1 VYTKSGVGRK
11 PASRKELVRQ
21 DPGLGMLAARLL
33 FAVQDELYR
42 RLEAAGY
49 RDLRPRH
56 GIVIAY
62 LDDQGSRATELAA
75 LSGRHK
81 QLVGR
86 TVDELEA
93 LGYVSREPDPA
104 DRRAKLVVPT
114 PRGRAVMRLSD
125 QIMTDIG
132 RRGAEAVGADAYAQF
147 RRTLQRLVEELRG
160 GPPRPDQEPAG
171 PPPHARDA
179 APSGGR
185 DRPPGGRGSAA
196 ATSGPPRG

>member
-1 VYTKSGVGRK
+1 MYTKSDAGAR
-11 PASRKELVRQ
+11 PSRRTSWLRQ
-21 DPGLGMLAARLL
+21 DPGLGMLAAQLL

-42 RLEAAGY
+42 RLADAGY

-93 LGYVSREPDPA
+93 LGYVKRSPDPS

-114 PRGRAVMRLSD
+114 PRGRAVIRLSD
-125 QIMTDIG
+125 QIMDDIG
-132 RRGAEAVGADAYAQF
+132 ARGAQAVGAGAYGQF
-147 RRTLQRLVEELRG
+147 RRTLQRLIDELRG
-160 GPPRPDQEPAG
+160 QGPAPEATGQPPPPPGDGPPERP
-171 PPPHARDA
+171 R
-179 APSGGR
+179 
-185 DRPPGGRGSAA
+185 
-196 ATSGPPRG
+196 

>member
-1 VYTKSGVGRK
+1 MYTNSDDGSK
-11 PASRKELVRQ
+11 PSRRSQLVRQ
-21 DPGLGMLAARLL
+21 DPGLGMLAAQLL

-42 RLEAAGY
+42 RLAQAGY
-49 RDLRPRH
+49 RDLRSRH
-56 GIVIAY
+56 GVVLAY
-62 LDDQGSRATELAA
+62 LDEQGSRATELAA

-93 LGYVSREPDPA
+93 LGYVTRSPDPS

-132 RRGAEAVGADAYAQF
+132 ARGAAAVGVDAYGQF
-147 RRTLQRLVEELRG
+147 RGTLQQLIEEFRRE
-160 GPPRPDQEPAG
+160 PARPDPQLASPAPGADHG
-171 PPPHARDA
+171 PQAR
-179 APSGGR
+179 
-185 DRPPGGRGSAA
+185 
-196 ATSGPPRG
+196 PR

>member
-1 VYTKSGVGRK
+1 MYTKGDAGAK
-11 PASRKELVRQ
+11 PSHRRELVRQ
-21 DPGLGMLAARLL
+21 DPGLGMLAAQLL

-62 LDDQGSRATELAA
+62 LDDQGSWATELAA
-75 LSGRHK
+75 LSDRHK

-93 LGYVSREPDPA
+93 LGYVTRAPDPA

-114 PRGRAVMRLSD
+114 PRGRAVVRLPGMS
-125 QIMTDIG
+125 
-132 RRGAEAVGADAYAQF
+132 
-147 RRTLQRLVEELRG
+147 
-160 GPPRPDQEPAG
+160 
-171 PPPHARDA
+171 
-179 APSGGR
+179 S
-185 DRPPGGRGSAA
+185 PGGGW
-196 ATSGPPRG
+196 PRRHRYGRPKRAVLLRPWSDRQVCTGRAG

>member
-1 VYTKSGVGRK
+1 MYTKGDAGGK
-11 PASRKELVRQ
+11 PAGRKELVRR
-21 DPGLGMLAARLL
+21 DPGLGMLAAQLL

-56 GIVIAY
+56 GIVVAY
-62 LDDQGSRATELAA
+62 LDERGSRATELAA

-81 QLVGR
+81 QIVGR

-93 LGYVSREPDPA
+93 LGYVTRSPDPA

-125 QIMTDIG
+125 QIMADIG
-132 RRGAEAVGADAYAQF
+132 RRGAAAVGADAYGQF

-160 GPPRPDQEPAG
+160 GRPPRPDHEPAG

-185 DRPPGGRGSAA
+185 YRR
-196 ATSGPPRG
+196 

>member
-1 VYTKSGVGRK
+1 MYAKSETSGNLSNR
-11 PASRKELVRQ
+11 RELVRQ
-21 DPGLGMLAARLL
+21 DPGLGMLAAQLL

-75 LSGRHK
+75 LSGRNK
-81 QLVGR
+81 QIVGR
-86 TVDELEA
+86 IIDELEA
-93 LGYVSREPDPA
+93 LGYVTRSPDPA

-114 PRGRAVMRLSD
+114 PRGRAAIRLSD

-132 RRGAEAVGADAYAQF
+132 ARGAAAVGAEDYGQF
-147 RRTLQRLVEELRG
+147 RRTLRRLIDELRG
-160 GPPRPDQEPAG
+160 E
-171 PPPHARDA
+171 PPPGISR
-179 APSGGR
+179 
-185 DRPPGGRGSAA
+185 
-196 ATSGPPRG
+196 

>member
-1 VYTKSGVGRK
+1 MYTTSGAGGK
-11 PASRKELVRQ
+11 ASGMISPRGELVRR
-21 DPGLGMLAARLL
+21 DPGLGMLAAQLL

-62 LDDQGSRATELAA
+62 LDDRGSRATELAA

-81 QLVGR
+81 QIVGR

-93 LGYVSREPDPA
+93 LGYVTRSPDPA
-104 DRRAKLVVPT
+104 DRRAKLVIPT

-125 QIMTDIG
+125 EIMADIG
-132 RRGAEAVGADAYAQF
+132 RRGAAAVGADAYDQF

-160 GPPRPDQEPAG
+160 GRPPRPDHEPAG
-171 PPPHARDA
+171 PRPHARDA

-185 DRPPGGRGSAA
+185 SRR
-196 ATSGPPRG
+196 

>member
-1 VYTKSGVGRK
+1 MYTTSGAGAK
-11 PASRKELVRQ
+11 PSTRGELVRR
-21 DPGLGMLAARLL
+21 DPGLGMLAAQLL

-42 RLEAAGY
+42 RLADAGY
-49 RDLRPRH
+49 RDLLPRH

-62 LDDQGSRATELAA
+62 LDERGSRATELAA

-93 LGYVSREPDPA
+93 LGYVTRTPDPA

-125 QIMTDIG
+125 QIMDDIG
-132 RRGAEAVGADAYAQF
+132 RRGAQAVGADAYGRF
-147 RRTLQRLVEELRG
+147 RRTLQRLVDELRDG
-160 GPPRPDQEPAG
+160 V
-171 PPPHARDA
+171 
-179 APSGGR
+179 
-185 DRPPGGRGSAA
+185 SA
-196 ATSGPPRG
+196 

>member
-1 VYTKSGVGRK
+1 MYTNSAGARK
-11 PASRKELVRQ
+11 PARRRDVVRE
-21 DPGLGMLAARLL
+21 DPGLGMLAAQFL

-42 RLEAAGY
+42 RLAESGY

-56 GIVIAY
+56 GIVLAY
-62 LDDQGSRATELAA
+62 LDEQGSRATELAV

-93 LGYVSREPDPA
+93 LGYVERTPDPT

-125 QIMTDIG
+125 EIMGDIG
-132 RRGAEAVGADAYAQF
+132 ARSARAVGVEDYRQF
-147 RRTLQRLVEELRG
+147 RRTLQRLIDELR
-160 GPPRPDQEPAG
+160 RQ
-171 PPPHARDA
+171 
-179 APSGGR
+179 
-185 DRPPGGRGSAA
+185 RPPQAA
-196 ATSGPPRG
+196 G

>member
-1 VYTKSGVGRK
+1 MYTTSGAGGNA
-11 PASRKELVRQ
+11 PAMPSPRADLVHQ
-21 DPGLGMLAARLL
+21 DPGLGMVAAQLL

-42 RLEAAGY
+42 RLEDAGY
-49 RDLRPRH
+49 HDLRPRH

-62 LDDQGSRATELAA
+62 LDEQGSRATELAA

-93 LGYVSREPDPA
+93 LGYVKRAPDPS

-125 QIMTDIG
+125 EIMADIG
-132 RRGAEAVGADAYAQF
+132 ARGARAVGDDAYDQF
-147 RRTLQRLVEELRG
+147 RRTLQRLVDEFRS
-160 GPPRPDQEPAG
+160 Q
-171 PPPHARDA
+171 
-179 APSGGR
+179 
-185 DRPPGGRGSAA
+185 RPPQE
-196 ATSGPPRG
+196 ATGQRHPTPGDDPPARSR

>member
-1 VYTKSGVGRK
+1 MYTNDDAGAR
-11 PASRKELVRQ
+11 PSRRRELVRQ
-21 DPGLGMLAARLL
+21 DPGLGMLAAQLL

-42 RLEAAGY
+42 RLADAGY

-56 GIVIAY
+56 GIILAY

-81 QLVGR
+81 QIIGR

-93 LGYVSREPDPA
+93 LGYVERSPDPS

-125 QIMTDIG
+125 QIMADIG
-132 RRGAEAVGADAYAQF
+132 QRGAEAVGDDAYSQF
-147 RRTLQRLVEELRG
+147 R
-160 GPPRPDQEPAG
+160 
-171 PPPHARDA
+171 
-179 APSGGR
+179 
-185 DRPPGGRGSAA
+185 
-196 ATSGPPRG
+196 

>member
-1 VYTKSGVGRK
+1 MYTKSDAAAT
-11 PASRKELVRQ
+11 ASRRSQLVRQ
-21 DPGLGMLAARLL
+21 DPGLGMLAAQLL

-42 RLEAAGY
+42 RLAAAGY

-81 QLVGR
+81 QLIGR

-93 LGYVSREPDPA
+93 LGYVKRSPDPS

-114 PRGRAVMRLSD
+114 PRGRRVMRLSD
-125 QIMTDIG
+125 QIMRDIG
-132 RRGAEAVGADAYAQF
+132 RRGAEAVGADAYDQF
-147 RRTLQRLVEELRG
+147 RRTLQQLIDELRS
-160 GPPRPDQEPAG
+160 Q
-171 PPPHARDA
+171 PPPDHRPASPPPATDDGRPERAR
-179 APSGGR
+179 
-185 DRPPGGRGSAA
+185 
-196 ATSGPPRG
+196 